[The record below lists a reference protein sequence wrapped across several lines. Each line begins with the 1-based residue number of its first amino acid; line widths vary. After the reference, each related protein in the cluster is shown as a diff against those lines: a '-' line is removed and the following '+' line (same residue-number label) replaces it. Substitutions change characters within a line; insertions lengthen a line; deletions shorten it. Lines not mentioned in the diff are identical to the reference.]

1 MGDCH
6 KQEHSLPS
14 TYQYSWELQE
24 LPAPSAN
31 TALQED
37 FCRIRGH
44 NESSRAPEEVRVG
57 YQEKCLR
64 VFLLRWHRLC
74 RGGVQSL
81 SPGGV
86 RWARGCGAEGHGQ
99 WARWGWAEQ
108 KDRWPFPVLMIL
120 RLDRKEGVRA
130 ADQKAGPFVYLSSR
144 SAIFTHAIPR
154 KLPAVPA
161 CRCTPQGQYGTTS
174 TWEGGA
180 APSRQPHTPA
190 GLQAENPS
198 ARRLPVSPRRSGFAL
213 APPTPGPP
221 PPPLPTVPAGD

>member
-1 MGDCH
+1 MTATSRSTRC
-6 KQEHSLPS
+6 LPPTS
-14 TYQYSWELQE
+14 T
-24 LPAPSAN
+24 A
-31 TALQED
+31 
-37 FCRIRGH
+37 
-44 NESSRAPEEVRVG
+44 ESS
-57 YQEKCLR
+57 KSCLHPALTGHCRR
-64 VFLLRWHRLC
+64 VFAGSVVTMKAAGHQRRCGWDIRKNVSEFFC
-74 RGGVQSL
+74 CSDTGCAGGGVQSL

-108 KDRWPFPVLMIL
+108 KDRWSFPVLMIL

-190 GLQAENPS
+190 GL
-198 ARRLPVSPRRSGFAL
+198 
-213 APPTPGPP
+213 
-221 PPPLPTVPAGD
+221 